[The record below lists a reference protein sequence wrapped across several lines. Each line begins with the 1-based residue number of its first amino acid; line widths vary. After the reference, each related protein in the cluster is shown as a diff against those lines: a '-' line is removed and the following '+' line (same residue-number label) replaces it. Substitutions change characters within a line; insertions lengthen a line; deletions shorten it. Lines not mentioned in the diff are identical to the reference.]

1 MAHVIGL
8 HLIKG
13 NSNISH
19 GAAIK
24 QGQTLTEGMAVQITS
39 FDPLVVEKLVTAGK
53 FAGFVCDVNKDA
65 NTCNLVVA
73 SAALPLPA
81 GAGWT
86 MGKAV
91 SINLT
96 TAIIGTGAVGER
108 KTNAYIVDDA
118 CRVINGKT
126 GVESDGVVIRFG
138 MAEDMGNV

>member
-8 HLIKG
+8 HLYKG

-19 GAAIK
+19 WAGIK
-24 QGQTLTEGMAVQITS
+24 QGQILTEGMAVQVTS
-39 FDPLVVEKLVTAGK
+39 FDPMVVEKLVTGGK
-53 FAGFVCDVNKDA
+53 FAGFVCDVYKDA

-73 SAALPLPA
+73 SAGLPLPA

-86 MGKAV
+86 VGEQV
-91 SINLT
+91 SIDLT

-108 KTNAYIVDDA
+108 KTNATILDGA
-118 CRVINGKT
+118 ARVIDGKT